1 MALTVQDVHHI
12 AQLARLELTDEEEQR
27 FAAQLSDVLAN
38 ADRLSKVDTSV
49 LPLRAPLRPDTVRPC
64 LSRDDVLANAPHTE
78 DGMFRV
84 PRVLA

>member
-38 ADRLSKVDTSV
+38 ADRLSKVDTSEIPPTASV
-49 LPLRAPLRPDTVRPC
+49 LPSSLP
-64 LSRDDVLANAPHTE
+64 
-78 DGMFRV
+78 
-84 PRVLA
+84 